1 MGMEMIKRIDRIL
14 KSSNYKQ
21 IFLQLNSIDDDF
33 VLFSML
39 DDMQEY
45 EKEELEKAIIGLEL
59 REEISEEEINFLNR
73 YKSYVMNKS
82 SKNNMEYLNN
92 NYLSYLYHKEF
103 EKIVQDSNYDSQINQ
118 KSIWDIYQDL
128 CDKFNEISA
137 KLKNNAELT
146 NEEHKFF
153 KKFIL
158 SAVFYNTINKKY
170 EGENDIMY
178 DVVEYFDKYPIT
190 KFDNVENRQL
200 YILYI
205 LSKQLLQIDVDS
217 VVTFDRY
224 HDEED
229 IRSNG
234 FFKKINDG
242 RYQIN
247 ISNLDDIYLKD
258 EKTMFESLFTIFHE
272 LGHLMQEINKDSYPE
287 EIQELF
293 EWERYIINNDNGFY
307 KRYHDSFYLEK
318 DADMFALNKMLDL
331 LKNEKPDII
340 MNLINKYEAKKR
352 IDFSIF
358 YNIIFQRYNHLL
370 ANQEKNSVKHYT

>member
-59 REEISEEEINFLNR
+59 REEISKEEINFLNR

-103 EKIVQDSNYDSQINQ
+103 EKIVKDSNYDSQINQ
-118 KSIWDIYQDL
+118 ESIWDIYQGL
-128 CDKFNEISA
+128 CDKFNEIST

-331 LKNEKPDII
+331 LKNEKLDII

-352 IDFSIF
+352 IDFSSF

>member
-1 MGMEMIKRIDRIL
+1 METIKKIDRIL
-14 KSSNYKQ
+14 KSSNYKP
-21 IFLQLNSIDDDF
+21 IFLILNDIDNDY
-33 VLFSML
+33 VLSSVL
-39 DDMQEY
+39 DDMKEND
-45 EKEELEKAIIGLEL
+45 KEELEEGIIGLTL
-59 REEISEEEINFLNR
+59 REEISKEEKNFLNK
-73 YKSYVMNKS
+73 YKRFVMNKAN
-82 SKNNMEYLNN
+82 KNNMEYLNN
-92 NYLSYLYHKEF
+92 NYLSFLYHKEF
-103 EKIVQDSNYDSQINQ
+103 EKIAKDKNYDSQINQ
-118 KSIWDIYQDL
+118 KSIWDIYQEL

-137 KLKNNAELT
+137 KLKNNTELT

-229 IRSNG
+229 IRCNG

-272 LGHLMQEINKDSYPE
+272 LGHLMQEINKDSYPD

-352 IDFSIF
+352 IDFSSF

-370 ANQEKNSVKHYT
+370 ANQEKNLVKHYN

>member
-1 MGMEMIKRIDRIL
+1 MGMEIIKKIDRIL

-21 IFLQLNSIDDDF
+21 NFLQLNSIDDDF
-33 VLFSML
+33 VLFSVL

-45 EKEELEKAIIGLEL
+45 EKEELEEAIIGLAL
-59 REEISEEEINFLNR
+59 REEISKEEKIFLNR
-73 YKSYVMNKS
+73 YKSFVMNKS

-92 NYLSYLYHKEF
+92 NYLSFLYHKEF
-103 EKIVQDSNYDSQINQ
+103 EKIVKDSNYDSKINQ
-118 KSIWDIYQDL
+118 KSIWDIYQEL
-128 CDKFNEISA
+128 CDKFNEIST

-146 NEEHKFF
+146 NEEQKFF

-158 SAVFYNTINKKY
+158 STAFYNTINKKY

-200 YILYI
+200 YILYN

-217 VVTFDRY
+217 VVTFNRY
-224 HDEED
+224 HDEKD
-229 IRSNG
+229 IRSDG
-234 FFKKINDG
+234 FFKKLVDG

-258 EKTMFESLFTIFHE
+258 EKTMFENLFTIFHE
-272 LGHLMQEINKDSYPE
+272 LGHLMQEINKDSYPK

-293 EWERYIINNDNGFY
+293 EWERYIVNNDNNFY

-318 DADMFALNKMLDL
+318 DADMFALNKILDL
-331 LKNEKPDII
+331 FKNEKTNII
-340 MNLINKYEAKKR
+340 INLINKYEAKKR
-352 IDFSIF
+352 IDFPSF
-358 YNIIFQRYNHLL
+358 YNIIFQRYNQLY
-370 ANQEKNSVKHYT
+370 ANQGKNQ

>member
-59 REEISEEEINFLNR
+59 REEISKEEINFLNR

-103 EKIVQDSNYDSQINQ
+103 EKIVKDSNYDSQINQ
-118 KSIWDIYQDL
+118 ESIWDIYQGL
-128 CDKFNEISA
+128 CDKFNEIST

-331 LKNEKPDII
+331 LKNEKLDII

-352 IDFSIF
+352 IDFSSF

-370 ANQEKNSVKHYT
+370 ANQEKNSVKHYN